1 MNKIWMIL
9 FACSVTLSEL
19 SCAPSQWI
27 LIRHA
32 EKPTKGKDLS
42 YKGYERAA
50 ALVPFM
56 TLQPASA
63 GFNTPQ
69 AIFAQSPSKNHHS
82 HRPILTVTPL
92 AQKCNIVINSSYTYD
107 DYKKMVDDINAD
119 ASYDNQTILICWAYQ
134 NLSNIAS
141 YIGVD
146 KVLNYPSKQFDRL
159 WIINMT
165 DGKVSSYQD
174 LSQRLLFG
182 DAKS

>member
-1 MNKIWMIL
+1 MKKIWTIL
-9 FACSVTLSEL
+9 LAGSLALCEL
-19 SCAPSQWI
+19 SATPAQWI

-56 TLQPASA
+56 TVQPSSA
-63 GFNTPQ
+63 PFNTPD

-92 AQKCNIVINSSYTYD
+92 AQKLNIVINSFYTYD
-107 DYKKMVDDINAD
+107 DYKQMVDDINAD
-119 ASYDNQTILICWAYQ
+119 SSYDNQTVLVCWAYQ
-134 NLSNIAS
+134 NLGNIAS

-146 KVLNYPSKQFDRL
+146 KVLSYPSKQFDRL

-165 DGKVSSYQD
+165 NGKVSSYQD

>member
-1 MNKIWMIL
+1 MKPIWTIFL
-9 FACSVTLSEL
+9 VW
-19 SCAPSQWI
+19 SCALCELQATPSQWL

-32 EKPTKGKDLS
+32 EKPISGDDLS

-56 TLQPASA
+56 TLQPSSA
-63 GFNTPQ
+63 PFKTPT

-92 AQKCNIVINSSYTYD
+92 AQKLNISINTFYTYD
-107 DYKKMVDDINAD
+107 DYKQMIDDINTN
-119 ASYDNQTILICWAYQ
+119 ASLDNQTVLICWAYQ
-134 NLSNIAS
+134 NLGNIAS
-141 YIGVD
+141 FIGVD
-146 KVLNYPSKQFDRL
+146 KAPNYPGKQFDRL

-165 DGKVSSYQD
+165 NSKVASFQD
-174 LSQRLLFG
+174 LSQRLLYG